1 MKDDACGVGVVAT
14 PAPSNDKHLSPFY
27 LATSTLKQERGG
39 GTLDSLSINRHCCS
53 CCCAPKNNRPPLS
66 SPRFHLPL
74 TRSYCCHCFSLGLV
88 SFRETSHLSNI
99 EGVLVLSRLL
109 RVRPLVRRGDFQAGS
124 RCLFELKTSQSSST
138 FPLHILRD
146 NTRN

>member
-14 PAPSNDKHLSPFY
+14 PAPSNDKHLTPFY

-88 SFRETSHLSNI
+88 SFRETSHLSND
-99 EGVLVLSRLL
+99 EGVLSSCLVCFACVRSCAEVTSKREVVVCSR
-109 RVRPLVRRGDFQAGS
+109 
-124 RCLFELKTSQSSST
+124 
-138 FPLHILRD
+138 
-146 NTRN
+146 